1 MKNVIIIGNGP
12 AGISAAL
19 YTVRAGIHTTV
30 IGSGLGSLGKADKIE
45 NYYGF
50 EYPVSGTRLVETG
63 IAQAKRLGAKVIKE
77 EVVSVSSI
85 TAEPDSAP
93 NGQTF
98 SVRTDKHEYLSD
110 SVILATGTSR
120 TAPPIKGLQ
129 ELEGKGVS
137 YCAICDAFFYRGK
150 NVGVLGNGEY
160 ALNEAKELL
169 PVANSVTLLTNGT
182 EPAVPFPQEIKI
194 ERQSVSSFN
203 PGPSSPLLGG
213 IGSLESVTLNHE
225 NQIRLDGVFIAYG
238 TAGSTALAKK
248 IGAFTEGNKIIVNA
262 DMSTN
267 VPGLYAA
274 GDCTG
279 GLLQIS
285 KAVSDGAIAG
295 TSAIKYLRG

>member
-1 MKNVIIIGNGP
+1 MKSIIIIGNGP

-19 YTVRAGIHTTV
+19 YTVRAGINTTV

-50 EYPVSGTRLVETG
+50 EYPVSGTRLVENG
-63 IAQAKRLGAKVIKE
+63 ITQAKRLGAKIIKE
-77 EVVSVSSI
+77 EVVAISSI
-85 TAEPDSAP
+85 NLNPDSSAIS
-93 NGQTF
+93 NGF

-110 SVILATGTSR
+110 AVILATGTSR
-120 TAPPIKGLQ
+120 TSPPIKGLQ
-129 ELEGKGVS
+129 ELEGKGIS
-137 YCAICDAFFYRGK
+137 YCAICDAFFYKGK
-150 NVGVLGNGEY
+150 NVAVLGSGEY

-169 PVANSVTLLTNGT
+169 PVVNSVTVLTNGT
-182 EPAVPFPQEIKI
+182 EPAVNFPKEVKI
-194 ERQSVSSFN
+194 EKQAVASFN
-203 PGPSSPLLGG
+203 PGPSNPLLGG
-213 IGSLESVTLNHE
+213 IGSLESVTLNGE
-225 NQIRLDGVFIAYG
+225 DKIKLDGVFVAYG

-248 IGAFTEGNKIIVNA
+248 IGAFTEGNKIIVNS

-274 GDCTG
+274 GDCIG

-295 TSAIKYLRG
+295 TSAIKFLRK